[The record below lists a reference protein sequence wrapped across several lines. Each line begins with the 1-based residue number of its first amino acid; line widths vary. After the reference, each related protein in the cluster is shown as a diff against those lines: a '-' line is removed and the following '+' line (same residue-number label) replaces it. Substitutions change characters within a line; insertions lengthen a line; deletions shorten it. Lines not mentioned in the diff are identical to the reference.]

1 MCDDREGGGDAVGE
15 SGGQSRFDCGGG
27 WTQAVEEDGELC
39 PDFRRDERDSQVD
52 LEDLGEHDVGA

>member
-15 SGGQSRFDCGGG
+15 SGGRSRFDCGEG

-52 LEDLGEHDVGA
+52 LEDLGEHDVGT